1 MPVDPEAR
9 RRSQRLANH
18 TRAPNYVE
26 ATEEE
31 FSAMVFDLTMDN
43 PYVPVSIISGEE
55 TLAPEDADRVPAY
68 EEFVRPPPPPP
79 ARAYP
84 SPPGWLFRSPPQV
97 PEYTLAS
104 LGLSAQDWG
113 LLDRRRLEL
122 LIEGVIEQLDREQAG
137 NTDAAAALD
146 ASVTWALNRIG

>member
-1 MPVDPEAR
+1 M
-9 RRSQRLANH
+9 
-18 TRAPNYVE
+18 
-26 ATEEE
+26 
-31 FSAMVFDLTMDN
+31 
-43 PYVPVSIISGEE
+43 
-55 TLAPEDADRVPAY
+55 
-68 EEFVRPPPPPP
+68 
-79 ARAYP
+79 
-84 SPPGWLFRSPPQV
+84 